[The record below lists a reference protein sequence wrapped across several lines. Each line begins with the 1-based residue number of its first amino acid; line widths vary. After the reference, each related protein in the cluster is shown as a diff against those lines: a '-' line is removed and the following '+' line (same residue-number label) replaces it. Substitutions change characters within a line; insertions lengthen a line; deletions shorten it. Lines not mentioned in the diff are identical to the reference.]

1 MVRHFPDR
9 LKPLENPVD
18 SGYSHLVTWSE
29 LQMVP
34 PVGGL
39 TYLSWARK
47 PVNGQASAVTT

>member
-1 MVRHFPDR
+1 MVRHFPER
-9 LKPLENPVD
+9 LKPLENPMDGV
-18 SGYSHLVTWSE
+18 SHLVTWSE

-47 PVNGQASAVTT
+47 PVNGQASTVTT